1 MKVELI
7 QIGPNFTE
15 VRVGRLSMWFSYR
28 TAIAYQHDHGARW
41 VRVNEWSSTTGKHLN
56 QIDGGTNKAKELRI
70 SGDLF
75 TEYLENTTDYEA
87 CRHTHHLT
95 HLTHPIPA
103 NRKESNRCIKS

>member
-7 QIGPNFTE
+7 PIGPNFTQ

-56 QIDGGTNKAKELRI
+56 QIDG
-70 SGDLF
+70 
-75 TEYLENTTDYEA
+75 EA